1 MVRPCVHPL
10 RPLVILALG
19 VASVGCGP
27 KFVRQEVFRSENNQ
41 VRVELRRTEQGG
53 EAISQDYE
61 HPATIA
67 AVRVAHILA
76 TLGYE
81 NSDGKD
87 QSVIRGEHLYPL
99 ADGISKALAEAGP
112 GDEVA
117 AAALSQDRKFGVF
130 TSDRATAF
138 QLFMRDDQLH
148 ISFYAIEQPLEK
160 PGVTDEI
167 EIYKIPREFPTRRPP
182 FALLP
187 GKAQARTGARTLVIE
202 WRSPVYRKAL
212 RLGRYGRGLR
222 RRQVLMELPEE
233 EKVNPAEVGLG
244 LPAEVTDA
252 QIHALDQLDAARRGG
267 LVTELEFQR
276 RRRLILQGRLEEA
289 GYETPAP

>member
-1 MVRPCVHPL
+1 
-10 RPLVILALG
+10 
-19 VASVGCGP
+19 
-27 KFVRQEVFRSENNQ
+27 
-41 VRVELRRTEQGG
+41 
-53 EAISQDYE
+53 
-61 HPATIA
+61 
-67 AVRVAHILA
+67 
-76 TLGYE
+76 
-81 NSDGKD
+81 
-87 QSVIRGEHLYPL
+87 
-99 ADGISKALAEAGP
+99 
-112 GDEVA
+112 
-117 AAALSQDRKFGVF
+117 
-130 TSDRATAF
+130 
-138 QLFMRDDQLH
+138 MRDDQLH

-167 EIYKIPREFPTRRPP
+167 EIYKIPREFPTRRPR

-244 LPAEVTDA
+244 LPPEVTDA

-289 GYETPAP
+289 GYETPAPGAARFVRPGPTTRSRARGHPDRRSGSCWTPIPGSTTCSRWLWPWPRPDWNSRRLRPSPATRRSKR

>member
-1 MVRPCVHPL
+1 MRPTLHPI
-10 RPLVILALG
+10 RALAIFLLLF
-19 VASVGCGP
+19 AAVGCGP
-27 KFVRQEVFRSENNQ
+27 KFVRQQVFRSDNHQ
-41 VRVELRRTEQGG
+41 VEVELQRTEQGG
-53 EAISQDYE
+53 EVVSQDYE

-76 TLGYE
+76 TLGYKD
-81 NSDGKD
+81 SDGKE
-87 QSVIRGEHLYPL
+87 QSVIRGEHLYLL

-112 GDEVA
+112 GDAVA
-117 AAALSQDRKFGVF
+117 AAGLSQDRRFGIF

-138 QLFMRDDQLH
+138 RLFMRNDQLH
-148 ISFYAIEQPLEK
+148 ISFYSIEKPLEK

-167 EIYKIPREFPTRRPP
+167 EVYKIPKEFPARRPP
-182 FALLP
+182 FDLVP
-187 GKAQARTGARTLVIE
+187 GKAQARTSARTLVID

-222 RRQVLMELPEE
+222 RRQILMELPEE
-233 EKVNPAEVGLG
+233 EKEDPAQVGLG
-244 LPAEVTDA
+244 LPPEVTDA
-252 QIHALDQLDAARRGG
+252 QIQALDQLDAARRSG

-276 RRRLILQGRLEEA
+276 RRRLILQGRLDEA